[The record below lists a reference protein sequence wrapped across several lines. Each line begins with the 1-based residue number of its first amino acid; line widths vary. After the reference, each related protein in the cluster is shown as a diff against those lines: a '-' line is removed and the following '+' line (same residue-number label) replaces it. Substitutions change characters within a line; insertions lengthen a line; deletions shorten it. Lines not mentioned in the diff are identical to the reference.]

1 MDLKHA
7 FMMFAVVVLAGAAGG
22 CTQTL
27 DAGSNRPHGRLPV
40 DERNP
45 IVLVNDGAGDNW
57 QGEYAVLLANGG
69 GPPLAGIVVI
79 ATPPWPILDA
89 NVAGWRDLVAAA
101 RESGLRNI
109 PDPIAS
115 VGPPLV
121 RPASGQIDATAPNR
135 SEGARFIVD
144 ASRRLSLPY
153 RPLVVVTGSALTD
166 VADAYLLDPTVAER
180 VVVVSSLGILGGS
193 GAQMGNPNGNDDPWA
208 ATIVATRLRY
218 VQVSAFYSQLD
229 DVSAESVSRL
239 PANRLGARI
248 AAKQP
253 NLWEWPPA
261 SDQVAVL
268 AVGIPSF
275 ATEVQRVIAGPPVVA
290 GATAG
295 PDLAIDANG
304 PGWLVTGCD
313 GSVPATRLW
322 ELLMDP
328 KTYSP

>member
-1 MDLKHA
+1 MDCPSHVLLA
-7 FMMFAVVVLAGAAGG
+7 VAVVAGG

-69 GPPLAGIVVI
+69 GPPLAGIVVNRSMS
-79 ATPPWPILDA
+79 WPNLDA
-89 NVAGWRDLVAAA
+89 NVAGWRELVSAA
-101 RESGLRNI
+101 RASGLRNI

-115 VGPPLV
+115 VGPPLT
-121 RPASGQIDATAPNR
+121 RPANGDIDATPANR

-144 ASRRLSLPY
+144 ASTRLSLPY
-153 RPLVVVTGSALTD
+153 RPLVVATGSGLTD
-166 VADAYLLDPTVAER
+166 VADAYLIDPTVVER
-180 VVVVSSLGILGGS
+180 VVVVSSLGLLGGA
-193 GAQMGNPNGNDDPWA
+193 GAGMGIPNGHEDPWA
-208 ATIVATRLRY
+208 DTIVASRFRY

-229 DVSAESVSRL
+229 DVPAASVSRL
-239 PANRLGARI
+239 PANPLGERI

-253 NLWEWPPA
+253 NLWEWEPA
-261 SDQVAVL
+261 SDQVAVV

-275 ATEVQRVIAGPPVVA
+275 ATEVQRVTAAPPVVA

-295 PDLAIDANG
+295 PDLAIDVDGA
-304 PGWLVTGCD
+304 GWLVTGCD
-313 GSVPATRLW
+313 RSVAATQLW
-322 ELLMDP
+322 ELLMAP
-328 KTYSP
+328 STTSH

>member
-7 FMMFAVVVLAGAAGG
+7 FPIFAVVILAGVAGG

-69 GPPLAGIVVI
+69 GPPLAGIVVNRSE
-79 ATPPWPILDA
+79 PWPDLGT
-89 NVAGWRDLVAAA
+89 NVAGWRALVSAA

-121 RPASGQIDATAPNR
+121 RPATGEIDATAPNR

-144 ASRRLSLPY
+144 ASKRLGLPY
-153 RPLVVVTGSALTD
+153 RPLVVATGSALTD

-180 VVVVSSLGILGGS
+180 LVVVSSLGVLSAS
-193 GAQMGNPNGNDDPWA
+193 GAQMGNPNGNEDPWA

-218 VQVSAFYSQLD
+218 VQVSAYYSQLN
-229 DVSAESVSRL
+229 DVPASSVPNL
-239 PANRLGARI
+239 PANPLGARI

-261 SDQVAVL
+261 SDQVAVV

-275 ATEVQRVIAGPPVVA
+275 ATEVQRVTTGPPILA

-304 PGWLVTGCD
+304 AGWLVTACD
-313 GSVPATRLW
+313 GSAPATRLW
-322 ELLMDP
+322 ELLTDLN
-328 KTYSP
+328 TYSP